1 MISWSWGQ
9 IRIFCE
15 LQWLEFKNENK
26 SKYVKVFEFMKG
38 ASTNSRYGIPR
49 DSRLEWWGFLAENIV
64 LFPEALQT
72 LPSHYLLTIFSLFL
86 VKVVAT
92 LQSCPRNAG
101 HVRLVQEPP
110 QVCSPKMLGDQF
122 LLIKFNQIH
131 IIYIYIY
138 IYNFLFLH
146 IFKFASVIAHGSCSL
161 SGEPRAGAFYR
172 TAVGCEKNA
181 IVLDVPGTEHG
192 DIRGVGHE
200 RSVKTCE
207 PLVNLK
213 MFSWKPRIE
222 EPTTII
228 PHM

>member
-1 MISWSWGQ
+1 MVRVFGGEHCFIS
-9 IRIFCE
+9 R
-15 LQWLEFKNENK
+15 
-26 SKYVKVFEFMKG
+26 
-38 ASTNSRYGIPR
+38 
-49 DSRLEWWGFLAENIV
+49 GFADFAFSLS
-64 LFPEALQT
+64 
-72 LPSHYLLTIFSLFL
+72 SHYLLTFSCEGSCD
-86 VKVVAT
+86 AT
-92 LQSCPRNAG
+92 ELPSKCRARASSTGASASAQSENAW
-101 HVRLVQEPP
+101 RSIPF
-110 QVCSPKMLGDQF
+110 DQIQSNSYH
-122 LLIKFNQIH
+122 L
-131 IIYIYIY
+131 Y

>member
-1 MISWSWGQ
+1 MGSRE
-9 IRIFCE
+9 IRGLNGEGFWRRTLFYFQRLCRLCLLTIFS
-15 LQWLEFKNENK
+15 L
-26 SKYVKVFEFMKG
+26 S
-38 ASTNSRYGIPR
+38 
-49 DSRLEWWGFLAENIV
+49 
-64 LFPEALQT
+64 
-72 LPSHYLLTIFSLFL
+72 SHYLLTIFSLFL

-110 QVCSPKMLGDQF
+110 QVRSPKMLGDQF